1 MCDSIRNKIMNK
13 QKLKIMKTLDLNAY
27 GVSEMNKQEMMETDG
42 GFISI
47 TAALWIGFGAGA
59 IVAIICYL
67 RGRGGDDDAAIDYT
81 N

>member
-1 MCDSIRNKIMNK
+1 MS
-13 QKLKIMKTLDLNAY
+13 TLDLNAY

-47 TAALWIGFGAGA
+47 TAALWIGLVVVGA
-59 IVAIICYL
+59 IVVYL
-67 RGRGGDDDAAIDYT
+67 EARGRYDEAAIDY